1 MKKLTDQ
8 EIDELMLFSGTYKE
22 GDSEEVKR
30 DWIDTY
36 RKVEDNNIQM
46 INKYGSVETWYESGE
61 GRLL

>member
-1 MKKLTDQ
+1 MKLTDQ

-22 GDSEEVKR
+22 DDSEEIKR

-36 RKVEDNNIQM
+36 RKVEEDSIQM
-46 INKYGSVETWYESGE
+46 ISKYGSIEAWYESGE

>member
-22 GDSEEVKR
+22 DDSEEIKR
-30 DWIDTY
+30 DWLDTY
-36 RKVEDNNIQM
+36 RKVEDDSIQI
-46 INKYGSVETWYESGE
+46 INKYGSVEAWYESGE

>member
-22 GDSEEVKR
+22 DDSEEAKR
-30 DWIDTY
+30 DWINTY
-36 RKVEDNNIQM
+36 RKVEDDSIQM
-46 INKYGSVETWYESGE
+46 INKYGSVEAWYESGE